1 MKRILH
7 FVILVSVILCSVG
20 SYAGE
25 PLEIQQGAG
34 ANPWTHLRVNR
45 NPDHFQFVIVADRT
59 GGHRPGVFADAI
71 GKVNLLQPEFV
82 ICIGDLI
89 EGYTEDKQDLQKQ
102 WQELDK
108 LVTQLE
114 MPFFY
119 IPGNHDI
126 SNAVMLETWKRRYG
140 RPYYHFLYHNVLFLC
155 LNSES
160 EPFEKSGFLSKQQ
173 LEYFQQILT
182 QHQNVRWTLVFM
194 HKPLWE
200 MKPAVWA
207 KFEALLGDRKF
218 TAFAGHKHQYSFREK
233 DGRKYIRLA
242 TTGGASQVKGASVT
256 RSDAIR
262 LGKFDHVMW
271 VTMKEDGPRIANLT
285 LDGIWGENVTP
296 FLIASTVEFLKRQ
309 LDQGRVIQCAPIP
322 VTQDSFRQGKAN
334 VQYTNFAPLPL
345 KITLSVQNHPEVN
358 ITPATL
364 ETQVLPFSTKTITLA
379 VTSNLPVPP
388 KKLTP
393 LVLTSN
399 LSYSFPLKKPYTCTL
414 THKIP
419 FTKIPARP
427 TTKKGSNRSR
437 DSK

>member
-7 FVILVSVILCSVG
+7 FIILVAALLWSSG
-20 SYAGE
+20 AYAGE
-25 PLEIQQGAG
+25 PLDIQQDEG
-34 ANPWTHLRVNR
+34 ANPWTHLRVNH
-45 NPDHFQFVIVADRT
+45 NPNHFQFVIIADRT
-59 GGHRPGVFADAI
+59 GEHRPGVFADAI

-82 ICIGDLI
+82 ICVGDLI
-89 EGYTEDKQDLQKQ
+89 EGYTRDAARLNRE
-102 WQELDK
+102 WNELDDI
-108 LVTQLE
+108 LARLE

-119 IPGNHDI
+119 VPGNHDI
-126 SNAVMLETWKRRYG
+126 SNAVMLETWKKRYG

-160 EPFEKSGFLSKQQ
+160 GQFEKSGFLSQPQ
-173 LEYFQQILT
+173 LEYFQQILN

-207 KFEALLGDRKF
+207 KFETLLGDRKF
-218 TAFAGHKHQYSFREK
+218 TAFAGHKHQYAFREK
-233 DGRKYIRLA
+233 DSRKYIRLA
-242 TTGGASQVKGASVT
+242 TTGGVSQVKGASVT

-262 LGKFDHVMW
+262 LGKFDHVIW

-296 FLIASTVEFLKRQ
+296 FLVASTVEFLKRQ
-309 LDQGRVIQCAPIP
+309 FDQGRVIQCTPIP
-322 VTQDSFRQGKAN
+322 VTRDSFRQGKAN

-345 KITLSVQNHPEVN
+345 KITLSVQNHPKVN
-358 ITPATL
+358 ITPANL

-379 VTSNLPVPP
+379 VTSNSPVPLEE
-388 KKLTP
+388 LTP
-393 LVLTSN
+393 LIQTSN
-399 LSYSFPLKKPYTCTL
+399 FSYSFPLKKPYTCTL

-419 FTKIPARP
+419 FTKIQARQ
-427 TTKKGSNRSR
+427 TIK
-437 DSK
+437 